1 MGWGTTFNT
10 DIYISRESIEDIY
23 TLDGNIEEVDNDIR
37 HIREK
42 ILMYCAAGVNGVN
55 KTDCEGNPVNP
66 IDSLHIELK
75 ELLDWYE
82 ESMTKK
88 TKYVLMRGDY
98 DEKEGKFKTAWV
110 G

>member
-10 DIYISRESIEDIY
+10 DIYLSRESIDSIY
-23 TLDGNIEEVDNDIR
+23 TLRSNIEEVNNDIQ

-42 ILMYCAAGVNGVN
+42 ILMYCAAGVNGVAN
-55 KTDCEGNPVNP
+55 TDCEGNPLNP

-75 ELLDWYE
+75 ELFEWYE
-82 ESMTKK
+82 ESVTKQ
-88 TKYVLMRGDY
+88 TKYCLMLDDY
-98 DEKEGKFKTAWV
+98 DENEGKFKTALV